1 MVTRR
6 YYILQGERC
15 KNLTHVNKWEDVRI
29 VLSWKLFLPVVY
41 EYNLTEKK
49 QRSKERVIENSIDI
63 ELNIMYYV
71 VHGLYYYDMY
81 MGMYSV

>member
-1 MVTRR
+1 M
-6 YYILQGERC
+6 
-15 KNLTHVNKWEDVRI
+15 
-29 VLSWKLFLPVVY
+29 VY

-81 MGMYSV
+81 MGMYTV